1 MAYRKVYFR
10 IRTDCYNSG
19 WTSDADRTAFEKE
32 SRRLFQELGWT
43 ATLGYNGGC
52 DTVTMGQQD
61 LYLHPSSFSGV
72 IDEASIQPLQEQLS
86 KARTFRCY
94 HVDRYKEYRDLSDEA
109 YRAELEAKRDEITS
123 YILEKCRTKRSN
135 LYIVDPVAIHV
146 AEHFKIR
153 RLYDK
158 DGRNKIGNQFV
169 AELMDQLLQKGWLV
183 SAKTSYGEGIR
194 TATNKERGI
203 SRQPA
208 AQVDGQ
214 ITMEN
219 QENKAPKKK
228 KGRKPAGPC
237 L

>member
-1 MAYRKVYFR
+1 MAYRKVYSR
-10 IRTDCYNSG
+10 IRTDCYSSG
-19 WTSDADRTAFEKE
+19 WTSDADRTAFKEE
-32 SRRLFQELGWT
+32 SRRLFQELGWAVT
-43 ATLGYNGGC
+43 FGHNGSC
-52 DTVTMGQQD
+52 DTAAKDQQD

-94 HVDRYKEYRDLSDEA
+94 HVDRYEEYRDLSDEA
-109 YRAELEAKRDEITS
+109 YRAELGAKRDEITS

-153 RLYDK
+153 RLCDK

-169 AELMDQLLQKGWLV
+169 AELMDELLQKGWLV
-183 SAKTSYGEGIR
+183 SAKTSHGDGIR
-194 TATNKERGI
+194 TATNKEHGI

-214 ITMEN
+214 ITMED

>member
-1 MAYRKVYFR
+1 M
-10 IRTDCYNSG
+10 
-19 WTSDADRTAFEKE
+19 
-32 SRRLFQELGWT
+32 
-43 ATLGYNGGC
+43 
-52 DTVTMGQQD
+52 
-61 LYLHPSSFSGV
+61 
-72 IDEASIQPLQEQLS
+72 
-86 KARTFRCY
+86 
-94 HVDRYKEYRDLSDEA
+94 DRYEEYRDLSDEA
-109 YRAELEAKRDEITS
+109 YRAELEAKRDEITD

-158 DGRNKIGNQFV
+158 DERNKIGNQFV

-183 SAKTSYGEGIR
+183 SAKTSHGDGIR

-208 AQVDGQ
+208 VQVDGQ